1 MEIFCCNSADRFHG
15 IFACDWHRVELL
27 KQTEKSRRD
36 TNIENETLR

>member
-15 IFACDWHRVELL
+15 ISACDLL